1 MTELE
6 NLQRAKM
13 YVDKLARGIDPTTN
27 QEMEYDTVLNNV
39 RLARCFFYVSDI
51 LAQVI
56 DNGGVVGSKPQKY
69 PFAITREQLARVQ
82 VYRKPIRVTQLVD
95 LITAAVNDPQMSKL
109 STTVI
114 TNWLFEKGFLEKQ
127 TSPEGKSSRI
137 PTYNGMMLGLTIQTR
152 QGKRGEYQAVF
163 YNTQAQQF
171 VLDNLYAML
180 EEK

>member
-13 YVDKLARGIDPTTN
+13 YVDKLARGIDPITN

-51 LAQVI
+51 LTQVI
-56 DNGGVVGSKPQKY
+56 DNGGVVGSKPKKY

-82 VYRKPIRVTQLVD
+82 VSGKPIRVTQLVD
-95 LITAAVNDPQMSKL
+95 LITAAVNDPQMRKL
-109 STTVI
+109 RTTVI
-114 TNWLFEKGFLEKQ
+114 TNWLLEKGFLEKQ
-127 TSPEGKSSRI
+127 TSPEGEPSRI

-152 QGKRGEYQAVF
+152 QGKRGEYQSVF

-180 EEK
+180 

>member
-6 NLQRAKM
+6 NMRRAKM
-13 YVDKLARGIDPTTN
+13 YMDKLARGIDPITN

-56 DNGGVVGSKPQKY
+56 DNGGIVGSKPKKY
-69 PFAITREQLARVQ
+69 PFSITREQLASVQ
-82 VYRKPIRVTQLVD
+82 VSKEPIRVTQLVD
-95 LITAAVNDPQMSKL
+95 LITAAVNDSQMSKL

-114 TNWLFEKGFLEKQ
+114 TNWLLEKGFLEKQ
-127 TSPEGKSSRI
+127 TSPEGKSLRI
-137 PTYNGMMLGLTIQTR
+137 PTYNGIMLGITMQTR
-152 QGKRGEYQAVF
+152 QGQYGEYQAVF
-163 YNTQAQQF
+163 YNTQAQRF
-171 VLDNLYAML
+171 VLDNLFAML